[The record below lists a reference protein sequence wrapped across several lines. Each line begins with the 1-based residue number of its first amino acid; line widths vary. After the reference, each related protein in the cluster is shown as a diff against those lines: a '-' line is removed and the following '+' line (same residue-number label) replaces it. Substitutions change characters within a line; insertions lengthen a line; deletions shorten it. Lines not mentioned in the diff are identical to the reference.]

1 MGGSSGTSLTMA
13 KFVKQ
18 VEQIVAAS
26 PLVVFSKT
34 TCGYCSRAKSLLNS
48 LNAKF
53 DAVDLDKIGSQ
64 MQKALAEITGQRT
77 VPNIFMKGNSIGG
90 CDDLMKLH
98 STGVLEQKLKEIG
111 VL

>member
-1 MGGSSGTSLTMA
+1 MGST
-13 KFVKQ
+13 FVRK

-53 DAVDLDKIGSQ
+53 DAVDLDKIDSGSQ